1 MYIEDVKIFSLQD
14 LLDGLKDKELVR
26 ENILKN
32 FENKYN
38 KDIEDFLHNDAIRF
52 EKAGLSSTHL
62 VFNENFILLGYF
74 SLANKPLLMSKQ
86 NYEALSKNQRKKL
99 CQNGKEMTSVSENGE
114 KGEVI
119 GYIVNSYLLGQI
131 GKNHSEQIKSE
142 EHIDGTQLLTLA
154 YDWLMKVKKIVNGR
168 YVWLECEDNEKLLS
182 FYKKFGF
189 EEIEN
194 FISGNG
200 LKVLVMKLKK

>member
-1 MYIEDVKIFSLQD
+1 MYIENVKIVSLQD
-14 LLDGLKDKELVR
+14 LLDELKDRKHVR
-26 ENILKN
+26 EDILKN
-32 FENKYN
+32 FKNKYN
-38 KDIEDFLHNDAIRF
+38 KDIEDFLHNKAIEF

-62 VFNENFILLGYF
+62 VFNENFVLLGYF
-74 SLANKPLLMSKQ
+74 SLANKPLLVSKR
-86 NYEALSKNQRKKL
+86 NYEALSKSQRKKL
-99 CQNGKEMTSVSENGE
+99 CQNGKRLTTD
-114 KGEVI
+114 

-131 GKNHSEQIKSE
+131 GKNHSEQIKAE

-154 YDWLMKVKKIVNGR
+154 YDSLMEAKKIVNVR
-168 YVWLECEDNEKLLS
+168 YVWLECENNEKLLS
-182 FYKKFGF
+182 FYKNFGF

>member
-1 MYIEDVKIFSLQD
+1 MYIENVKIISLQD
-14 LLDGLKDKELVR
+14 LLDELKDKKLVR
-26 ENILKN
+26 EDILKN
-32 FENKYN
+32 FKNKYN
-38 KDIEDFLHNDAIRF
+38 KDIEDFLHNKAIDF

-62 VFNENFILLGYF
+62 VFNENFVLLGYF
-74 SLANKPLLMSKQ
+74 SLANKPLLISKR
-86 NYEALSKNQRKKL
+86 NYEALSKSQRKKL
-99 CQNGKEMTSVSENGE
+99 CQNGKRLATD
-114 KGEVI
+114 

-131 GKNHSEQIKSE
+131 GKNHLEQIETEK
-142 EHIDGTQLLTLA
+142 HIDGAQLLTLA
-154 YDWLMKVKKIVNGR
+154 YDSLMEAKKIVNVR

-182 FYKKFGF
+182 FYKNFGF

>member
-1 MYIEDVKIFSLQD
+1 MYIENVKIVSLQD
-14 LLDGLKDKELVR
+14 LLDELKDKKFVR
-26 ENILKN
+26 DSILKN
-32 FENKYN
+32 FKNNYN
-38 KDIEDFLHNDAIRF
+38 KDIEDFLQNKAIEF

-62 VFNENFILLGYF
+62 VFSDDFILLGYF
-74 SLANKPLLMSKQ
+74 SLANKPLLISKR
-86 NYEALSKNQRKKL
+86 NYEALSKSQRKKL
-99 CQNGKEMTSVSENGE
+99 CQNGKRLTTD
-114 KGEVI
+114 

-131 GKNHSEQIKSE
+131 GKNHSEQVKSE
-142 EHIDGTQLLTLA
+142 NYIDGAQLLTLA
-154 YDWLMKVKKIVNGR
+154 YDSLMEAKKIVNVR

-182 FYKKFGF
+182 FYKNFGF